1 MTTKLRKR
9 HTQEQAMSSCSLE
22 VIARGLV
29 TAIWY
34 SVGCMSICTLGCS
47 IDSIGTK
54 FEDRQLGEISELKN
68 GAGALHAS
76 LPVKPAG
83 WSIGIGDKF
92 KNHDLLE
99 RQVTINIRNTGQM
112 PLIHHLHIAPY
123 DYTRFEE
130 LKIEPGNQVTAFKGT
145 MGTFWRNLST
155 LSLYA
160 LSGSKM
166 SFMIIVEFGD
176 DVSTCNPIEIEAH
189 YRDSF

>member
-1 MTTKLRKR
+1 MVQCRMYVDLYLGVFYRLHWYEIR
-9 HTQEQAMSSCSLE
+9 RQAIRRNQRIKEWS
-22 VIARGLV
+22 
-29 TAIWY
+29 
-34 SVGCMSICTLGCS
+34 
-47 IDSIGTK
+47 
-54 FEDRQLGEISELKN
+54 
-68 GAGALHAS
+68 GALHAS